1 MNKIYFNDIYIHI
14 AIMLLLLSYSVLS
27 GIYVLFSDE
36 YNVFLRIFVIFIIA
50 AGAYALFKRDTFLP
64 FLGISFIPNTL
75 LIGQKVP
82 EGANVQYELDM
93 RGHENG
99 TRIIYWAANKTDKI
113 IEDPFAAYK
122 DFHNVG
128 VTNVV
133 NGKAIIKVFCPDQ
146 YKVGTMT
153 SFIDNSKQI
162 LDKHFHYRIVFKD
175 TGLLSPVMTAK
186 LNC

>member
-1 MNKIYFNDIYIHI
+1 MG
-14 AIMLLLLSYSVLS
+14 IMLLLLSYSILS
-27 GIYVLFSDE
+27 GIYVLFNDD
-36 YNVFLRIFVIFIIA
+36 YNVFLRLFVIFVIAA
-50 AGAYALFKRDTFLP
+50 AGYTLLKRDTFLP

-75 LIGQKVP
+75 LISQKVP
-82 EGANVQYELDM
+82 QGANVEYELDM

-99 TRIIYWAANKTDKI
+99 TRVIYWAANKTNKV
-113 IEDPFAAYK
+113 IEDPFEAYK

-128 VTNVV
+128 VTSVS
-133 NGKAIIKVFCPDQ
+133 NGRAIIKVFCPDQ

-153 SFIDNSKQI
+153 SFIDNSKQV